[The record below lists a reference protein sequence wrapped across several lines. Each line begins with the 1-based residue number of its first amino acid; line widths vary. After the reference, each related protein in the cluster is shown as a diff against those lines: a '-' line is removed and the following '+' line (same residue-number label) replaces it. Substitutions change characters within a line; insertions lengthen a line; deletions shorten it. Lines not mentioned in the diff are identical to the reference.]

1 MFRVGKLQKHS
12 FMLLISALDSPKI
25 AVLLQTLES
34 LPVAYA
40 KRCKS
45 ALIWFPL
52 RHRTWQA
59 HFNCL
64 TARMWDSTI
73 SSTLLQYLKGRNLK
87 WQQLLELLQC
97 YRFPMDFQL
106 GVPRISTKTRQ
117 WHWATSIDLS
127 RARAS
132 AAFSSSGINSRQ
144 AMHLTVSNT
153 VTGYTKQRQHRNSI
167 KTIKI
172 SGPNSKYFNY
182 SNYGPGHSSNFPH
195 FPFGGGV
202 RSNKNRICQVPAP
215 GRDKGH
221 QCLLTLSQGLGEGG
235 LPWDFHQWL
244 HLNACLQIIQYLK
257 SLSITLFKKNI
268 QHGLNGLFLKEKAK

>member
-1 MFRVGKLQKHS
+1 
-12 FMLLISALDSPKI
+12 
-25 AVLLQTLES
+25 
-34 LPVAYA
+34 
-40 KRCKS
+40 
-45 ALIWFPL
+45 
-52 RHRTWQA
+52 
-59 HFNCL
+59 
-64 TARMWDSTI
+64 
-73 SSTLLQYLKGRNLK
+73 
-87 WQQLLELLQC
+87 
-97 YRFPMDFQL
+97 MDFQL

-257 SLSITLFKKNI
+257 SLSITLFKKTFNMVWMVC
-268 QHGLNGLFLKEKAK
+268 FLKKKRNEWKMIFWIQCIQLSMASVRLTMRSELTWSVSSAMRPGDGRRFDHRQKWNGMEGQ

>member
-182 SNYGPGHSSNFPH
+182 SN
-195 FPFGGGV
+195 
-202 RSNKNRICQVPAP
+202 I
-215 GRDKGH
+215 
-221 QCLLTLSQGLGEGG
+221 
-235 LPWDFHQWL
+235 
-244 HLNACLQIIQYLK
+244 
-257 SLSITLFKKNI
+257 
-268 QHGLNGLFLKEKAK
+268 